1 MEITVKDLAQV
12 LNGTIEGDPDV
23 RVNRPGKIEE
33 GGEGAITFFGNAK
46 YETYL
51 YTTTASAVLIN
62 RDYQLKSPIKATLIR
77 VDDVY
82 ASIAL
87 LLEKFGSVQTK
98 SNGIHPQSLIGS
110 NTSFGQNISIGPYVV
125 IEEDVVIGDNVRIDS
140 HVFIGKGAKIGD
152 NCQLHSG
159 VKILHGS
166 VIGDRCTFYPGVVI
180 GADGFGYAP
189 QEDGSYK
196 KIHHVGNVVIEND
209 VEIGANSTVDRASI
223 GSTILHQGVKLDN
236 LVQIAHNVV
245 IGENTVIAAQA
256 GVAGSTKIG
265 KNCQIGGQVAVAG
278 HLKVADGTRVQGK
291 SGVASNVKEPNQ
303 ALFGYP
309 AIDYHQFIRAY
320 TIFKQLPDLAKRLYE
335 LEKRSDQK
343 ED

>member
-1 MEITVKDLAQV
+1 MEITVKDLAHV
-12 LNGTIEGDPDV
+12 LNGTIEGDPEV

-33 GGEGAITFFGNAK
+33 GGEGAITFLGNAK
-46 YETYL
+46 YESYL
-51 YTTTASAVLIN
+51 YTTTASAVLIS
-62 RDYQLKSPIKATLIR
+62 RDFQLKSPINATLIR

-87 LLEKFGSVQTK
+87 LLEKFGSVQPK
-98 SNGIHPQSLIGS
+98 SSGIHPQSLIGT
-110 NTSFGQNISIGPYVV
+110 NTQYGQNISIGPFVV
-125 IEEDVVIGDNVRIDS
+125 IEDDVVIGDNVRIDS

-309 AIDYHQFIRAY
+309 AIEYHQFIRAY

>member
-1 MEITVKDLAQV
+1 MEITVKDLAHV
-12 LNGTIEGDPDV
+12 LNGTIEGDPEV

-33 GGEGAITFFGNAK
+33 GGEGAITFLGNAK
-46 YETYL
+46 YESYL
-51 YTTTASAVLIN
+51 YTTTASAVLIS
-62 RDYQLKSPIKATLIR
+62 RDFQLKSPIKATLIR

-87 LLEKFGSVQTK
+87 LLEKFSSVQTK
-98 SNGIHPQSLIGS
+98 SNGIHPQSLIGP
-110 NTSFGQNISIGPYVV
+110 NTSFGQNISIGPFVV

-140 HVFIGKGAKIGD
+140 HVFIGKGVKIGD
-152 NCQLHSG
+152 NCQVHSG

-166 VIGDRCTFYPGVVI
+166 VIGNRCVFYPGVII